1 MLFPK
6 GVEKQATRRGAH
18 TSSTALT
25 GTPCACILSHDLNPP
40 LQNFCHLLLMLL
52 AVGATADNAPP
63 PRRNRVCTDAEAE
76 GSLNSLNSKE
86 EKKQE
91 EEGLKQLFCHCCA
104 SLPVK
109 GAGNRALMAPNVAS
123 ICTFPLTDPHFSLLD
138 PRSCFTITSL
148 LLQQ

>member
-52 AVGATADNAPP
+52 AVGANARRRRAAIEFVLMLRLKAASTASTAKK
-63 PRRNRVCTDAEAE
+63 RR
-76 GSLNSLNSKE
+76 SK
-86 EKKQE
+86 KK
-91 EEGLKQLFCHCCA
+91 KA
-104 SLPVK
+104 
-109 GAGNRALMAPNVAS
+109 
-123 ICTFPLTDPHFSLLD
+123 
-138 PRSCFTITSL
+138 
-148 LLQQ
+148 

>member
-6 GVEKQATRRGAH
+6 GVEKQATRRAH
-18 TSSTALT
+18 TSTALT
-25 GTPCACILSHDLNPP
+25 TPFACILSHDLNPP

-52 AVGATADNAPP
+52 LAVGAADTTPP

-148 LLQQ
+148 LQQ

>member
-52 AVGATADNAPP
+52 AVGANARRRQRRAAIEFVLMLRLKAASTAKK
-63 PRRNRVCTDAEAE
+63 RR
-76 GSLNSLNSKE
+76 SK
-86 EKKQE
+86 KK
-91 EEGLKQLFCHCCA
+91 KA
-104 SLPVK
+104 
-109 GAGNRALMAPNVAS
+109 
-123 ICTFPLTDPHFSLLD
+123 
-138 PRSCFTITSL
+138 
-148 LLQQ
+148 

>member
-52 AVGATADNAPP
+52 AVGANA
-63 PRRNRVCTDAEAE
+63 RRRRRRAAIEFV
-76 GSLNSLNSKE
+76 LMLRLKE
-86 EKKQE
+86 EATAKK
-91 EEGLKQLFCHCCA
+91 
-104 SLPVK
+104 
-109 GAGNRALMAPNVAS
+109 
-123 ICTFPLTDPHFSLLD
+123 
-138 PRSCFTITSL
+138 RSKKKKA
-148 LLQQ
+148 

>member
-52 AVGATADNAPP
+52 AVGANARRRRRRAAIEFVLMLRLKAASTASTAKK
-63 PRRNRVCTDAEAE
+63 RR
-76 GSLNSLNSKE
+76 SK
-86 EKKQE
+86 KK
-91 EEGLKQLFCHCCA
+91 KA
-104 SLPVK
+104 
-109 GAGNRALMAPNVAS
+109 
-123 ICTFPLTDPHFSLLD
+123 
-138 PRSCFTITSL
+138 
-148 LLQQ
+148 